1 MSETIDDLTVEYVE
15 DGIVT
20 LRQLDKVIL
29 TKGAWCT
36 ILYKIQTWNRS
47 KQAYN
52 PVSYTIRRYQKRA
65 GEFKQRYK
73 FTISS
78 NEQAQKIVDAL
89 TKWIEESE
97 YFSY

>member
-52 PVSYTIRRYQKRA
+52 PVSYTIRRYQKRS

-89 TKWIEESE
+89 TKWMEESE
-97 YFSY
+97 

>member
-1 MSETIDDLTVEYVE
+1 MSEIIDDLTVEYVE

-20 LRQLDKVIL
+20 LRQLDKIIL
-29 TKGAWCT
+29 TKGVWCT

-52 PVSYTIRRYQKRA
+52 PVSYTIRRYQKHA
-65 GEFKQRYK
+65 GEFKQRSK

-89 TKWIEESE
+89 TKWMEESK
-97 YFSY
+97 

>member
-1 MSETIDDLTVEYVE
+1 MSERIYDLTVEYVE

-20 LRQLDKVIL
+20 LKELDKRIL
-29 TKGAWCT
+29 TKGTWCT

-52 PVSYTIRRYQKRA
+52 PVSYTIRRYQKRV
-65 GEFKQRYK
+65 GGFKQQSK

-78 NEQAQKIVDAL
+78 NKQARKIVDAL
-89 TKWIEESE
+89 TKWIEESK
-97 YFSY
+97 

>member
-15 DGIVT
+15 DGVIT
-20 LRQLDKVIL
+20 LKQLDKVIL

-47 KQAYN
+47 KQTYN
-52 PVSYTIRRYQKRA
+52 PVSYTIRRYQKSG
-65 GEFKQRYK
+65 GEFKQRSK

-78 NEQAQKIVDAL
+78 NEQAQKIVDVL
-89 TKWIEESE
+89 TNWIRI
-97 YFSY
+97 